1 MMVTGKMP
9 SVLKINDEAS
19 TSGCKFPA
27 LLAYHSG
34 VRAPAAQ
41 QVQLLADIALKGD
54 DIPFGVQPVSCGIL
68 LQDVV
73 NEFFIAAGE

>member
-9 SVLKINDEAS
+9 SVLKINDE
-19 TSGCKFPA
+19 PA

-54 DIPFGVQPVSCGIL
+54 DVPFGVQPVSCGIL

-73 NEFFIAAGE
+73 NEFFIAARK